1 MSTSVYKSC
10 KEFLKKY
17 PKTIAWRVKKHS
29 KVVEDHINE
38 DEVVL
43 FTFTGQKN
51 TNWTAP
57 FSTAVVVFTNKRML
71 VARSCFFGRSFY
83 TSITPDM
90 LNDFAIRTNLIFGV
104 VEIDTVK
111 EHFTIECL
119 DKRALPKIEDA
130 LSKYLVD
137 EKLKLLKKDSKK

>member
-1 MSTSVYKSC
+1 MTNSVYDNC

-17 PKTIAWRVKKHS
+17 PRTIAWRIKKHS
-29 KVVEDHINE
+29 MVIEEHINE
-38 DEVVL
+38 DEVIL
-43 FTFTGQKN
+43 FTFAGQKN
-51 TNWTAP
+51 TNWTSP

-71 VARSCFFGRSFY
+71 VARSLFFGRSFY

-90 LNDFAIRTNLIFGV
+90 LNDFALRTNIIFGA

-111 EHFTIECL
+111 EHFIIECL
-119 DKRALPKIEDA
+119 DKKSLSKIEDA

-137 EKLKLLKKDSKK
+137 EKLKLLKKSN